1 MWCGVVGVAGMSLN
15 DESGSSNNRAGWDN
29 AEKSSGGRYVLPSRR
44 DAGAEF
50 NNLPSATSR
59 VGAYEQGGRGDGYSR
74 GGAGGLGR
82 GGAEGGSYDRSGGF
96 SRDGGFGRD
105 EGRGAFG
112 RGGGGGRD
120 FPSAFGGGRR
130 EGDVSSRGGFFNRGG
145 QSRDDNLRDPPR
157 MNANPVAAVGGDF
170 EWLPRNKVLESTLF
184 GNKVHTGINFE
195 KYEDIPTSTSGNN
208 CPPPIADFEGCDL
221 HPLLKENV
229 KLAGY
234 TNPTPVQ
241 KYSVSTVLAGRDLMA
256 CAQTGSG
263 KTAAFLLPILSRIFK
278 YNQVMRNRL
287 YNKAAFPMALILAP
301 TRELAVQIFEEA
313 RKFAYRSWVLPCVA
327 YGGAD
332 FGTQAR
338 EMRKGCDLLVATPG
352 RLADMIGRGIVSLS
366 NIKFLVLDEADRML
380 DMGFEPQIRQ
390 IVEEADMPGV
400 HDRQTLMYS
409 ATFPREIQML
419 AGDFLKD
426 YVFLSVGR
434 VGSTSENITQ
444 TILQIDEREKR
455 HYLVDI
461 LRSSPKGLT
470 LIFVETKRGAEA
482 LDDFL
487 YRNGFPSTSI
497 HGDRTQVQR
506 EAALAAFRSGECPI
520 IVATAVAARG
530 LDIPNVTH
538 VINFDLPSDID
549 DYVHRIGRT
558 GRAGNVGKATSFY
571 TDKNANLRRD
581 LVEILREANQEVP
594 AWLEQAGGAYG
605 GGRPVFT
612 RGGGVSYG
620 GGGGASRQPTRDHRS
635 GPGGGHEPRGHE
647 RDHGTGPSSG
657 RGGDDG
663 WGGSNTSGGWGSHSN
678 SNPEI
683 NYASR
688 GGDQVADS
696 WETGRDSPQPRGRY

>member
-1 MWCGVVGVAGMSLN
+1 MCGVAGMNLN
-15 DESGSSNNRAGWDN
+15 DESGRNTSRNGWDN
-29 AEKSSGGRYVLPSRR
+29 AEKGSTARYVVPSRR
-44 DAGAEF
+44 DTGGDLH
-50 NNLPSATSR
+50 LPSATSR
-59 VGAYEQGGRGDGYSR
+59 VESSYGHGARGDSFSRNQGGSFDRGS
-74 GGAGGLGR
+74 
-82 GGAEGGSYDRSGGF
+82 SG
-96 SRDGGFGRD
+96 GGFGRD
-105 EGRGAFG
+105 DSRGSFG
-112 RGGGGGRD
+112 RGGPNAGRE
-120 FPSAFGGGRR
+120 FPSAFGGGR
-130 EGDVSSRGGFFNRGG
+130 GGGGTADSASRSGFFGRGG
-145 QSRDDNLRDPPR
+145 QSRDDNIREPPR
-157 MNANPVAAVGGDF
+157 MDANMVAAVGEDF
-170 EWLPRNKVLESTLF
+170 KWLPRNQVLEKSLF
-184 GNKVHTGINFE
+184 GSNSQSGINFE
-195 KYEDIPTSTSGNN
+195 KYDDIPTSTSGNA
-208 CPPPIADFEGCDL
+208 CPPPIVNFEACDL
-221 HPLLKENV
+221 HPLIKENI
-229 KLAGY
+229 KLSGY
-234 TNPTPVQ
+234 NNPTPVQ
-241 KYSVSTVLAGRDLMA
+241 KFSVATVMAGRDLMA

-263 KTAAFLLPILSRIFK
+263 KTAAFLLPILSRIFQS
-278 YNQVMRNRL
+278 NQVMRNRH
-287 YNKAAFPMALILAP
+287 YNKAAFPLALILAP

-313 RKFAYRSWVLPCVA
+313 RKFSYRAWVLPCVA

-332 FGTQAR
+332 FGSQAR

-352 RLADMIGRGIVSLS
+352 RLADMIGRGVVSLS

-390 IVEEADMPGV
+390 IVEEADMPSV
-400 HDRQTLMYS
+400 QDRQTLMYS

-444 TILQIDEREKR
+444 SILQVDEREKR
-455 HYLVDI
+455 NYLVDI
-461 LRSSPKGLT
+461 LRSTPKGLT

-482 LDDFL
+482 LDDYL

-538 VINFDLPSDID
+538 VVNFDLPGDID

-571 TDKNANLRRD
+571 TEKNVNLRKD

-594 AWLEQAGGAYG
+594 LWLEQSGGAY

-612 RGGGVSYG
+612 RGGGVAF
-620 GGGGASRQPTRDHRS
+620 GGASRQPTRDHRQS
-635 GPGGGHEPRGHE
+635 GGGSQDSRGVD
-647 RDHGTGPSSG
+647 RDYGG
-657 RGGDDG
+657 RGDDG
-663 WGGSNTSGGWGSHSN
+663 WGTSATNSGWGNQSN
-678 SNPEI
+678 SNPEL
-683 NYASR
+683 NYPVR